1 MTNAVVRPVAVD
13 VVRLLLDT
21 YLFGDLTPAVVQPLA
36 DRARIRRYQRG
47 EYVFHTGDRA
57 TALFIVAEG
66 QLHEPVTSPSGGEVV
81 FEVYTRA
88 GVFGEPALFVPE
100 RTRIVDAVATTPAT
114 IVALDRPVLVEF
126 LLRHPPVILRMLESL
141 ASQTRVS
148 ILDATT
154 QAHRPIRDR
163 LVLKLL
169 ELAQTHGR
177 PSPHGTVIQL
187 QLTQSDLA
195 ALIGASRENVNR
207 ALAGLTRAG
216 LIITHTG
223 TITITQPHALT
234 AMVTPDQT
242 LHRRNRLKPPSHS
255 TQ

>member
-57 TALFIVAEG
+57 TALFIV
-66 QLHEPVTSPSGGEVV
+66 
-81 FEVYTRA
+81 
-88 GVFGEPALFVPE
+88 EPALFVPE